1 MHVSAQN
8 PPPVKRVPTWVS
20 VTVALLAG
28 GFMAAQSRINGELS
42 TRIGDAPLTAFIS
55 FGTGTIVLLVYLVFS
70 PRTREGF
77 RLLIA
82 SLRERRT
89 AWIFTLAGASGA
101 AFVFSQ
107 SLTVGITGVA
117 LFSITFVCG
126 LTLGSYVLDAAGIGP
141 AGRKPFTARR
151 TVGVLLA
158 IVAVSVSM
166 LGRLANAEA
175 LTLLILPFIFGVLV
189 AWQQIANGTM
199 AVVARTPL
207 TPTVLNFL
215 VGSGVLAIAAGAYA
229 LSQGRLPETYPT
241 DGWLYLGG
249 LCGVFF
255 VAMTA
260 WAVRHTGALVTSL
273 ATTTGQILTA
283 VLADLIFPQSAFD
296 AFSILAG
303 AGIMVL
309 ALTVTAG
316 VWKTRPLR
324 R

>member
-1 MHVSAQN
+1 M
-8 PPPVKRVPTWVS
+8 WVS
-20 VTVALLAG
+20 ITVALLAG
-28 GFMAAQSRINGELS
+28 GFMATQSRINGELS
-42 TRIGDAPLTAFIS
+42 TRIHDAPLTALIS

-70 PRTREGF
+70 PRTRSGF
-77 RLLIA
+77 RLLLTSI
-82 SLRERRT
+82 RERRT
-89 AWIFTLAGASGA
+89 AWVFTLAGASGA

-126 LTLGSYVLDAAGIGP
+126 LTLGSYVIDAAGIGP

-158 IVAVSVSM
+158 IVAGSVSM
-166 LGRLANAEA
+166 LGRLAHADA
-175 LTLLILPFIFGVLV
+175 LVLLILPFFD
-189 AWQQIANGTM
+189 GTL

-215 VGSGVLAIAAGAYA
+215 VGTGVLALIAGAYS
-229 LSQGRLPETYPT
+229 LSQGLPETYPA
-241 DGWLYLGG
+241 DGWLYFGG

-255 VAMTA
+255 VSMTA

-283 VLADLIFPQSAFD
+283 VLADLIFPQSVVD

-309 ALTVTAG
+309 ALTVAAVG
-316 VWKTRPLR
+316 WKTRPLPR
-324 R
+324 

>member
-1 MHVSAQN
+1 MWLSVS
-8 PPPVKRVPTWVS
+8 
-20 VTVALLAG
+20 VALLAG
-28 GFMAAQSRINGELS
+28 GFMATQSRINGDLS
-42 TRIGDAPLTAFIS
+42 ERIDDAPLTALIS
-55 FGTGTIVLLVYLVFS
+55 FGSGTIVLLIYLALS
-70 PRTREGF
+70 RRTQIGF
-77 RLLIA
+77 RLLLA
-82 SLRERRT
+82 SLREGRT
-89 AWIFTLAGASGA
+89 AWVFTLAGASGA

-107 SLTVGITGVA
+107 SLVVGVTGVA

-141 AGRKPFTARR
+141 AGRRPYTAQR
-151 TVGVLLA
+151 TIGVLLA
-158 IVAVSVSM
+158 IVAVSISM
-166 LGRLANAEA
+166 LGRLAQADT
-175 LTLLILPFIFGVLV
+175 LGLLILPFVFGVLV

-215 VGSGVLAIAAGAYA
+215 VGTGVLAIVAGIYT
-229 LSQGRLPETYPT
+229 LSQGLPETYPT

-283 VLADLIFPQSAFD
+283 VLADIFFPQTAID
-296 AFSILAG
+296 AYSILAG
-303 AGIMVL
+303 AGVMVL
-309 ALTVTAG
+309 ALTVATVG
-316 VWKTRPLR
+316 WKTRPLR
-324 R
+324 P

>member
-1 MHVSAQN
+1 
-8 PPPVKRVPTWVS
+8 
-20 VTVALLAG
+20 VALLAG
-28 GFMAAQSRINGELS
+28 GFMATQSRINGELS
-42 TRIGDAPLTAFIS
+42 TRIHDAPLTALIS

-70 PRTREGF
+70 PRTRSGF
-77 RLLIA
+77 RLLLA
-82 SLRERRT
+82 SIRERRT
-89 AWIFTLAGASGA
+89 AWVFTLAGASGA

-107 SLTVGITGVA
+107 SLVVGITGVA

-126 LTLGSYVLDAAGIGP
+126 LTLGSYVIDAAGIGP

-166 LGRLANAEA
+166 LGRLAHADA
-175 LTLLILPFIFGVLV
+175 LVLLILPFFFGVLV
-189 AWQQIANGTM
+189 AWQQIANGTL

-215 VGSGVLAIAAGAYA
+215 VGTGVLALVAGAYS
-229 LSQGRLPETYPT
+229 LSQGLPKTYPA
-241 DGWLYLGG
+241 DGWMYLGG

-255 VAMTA
+255 VSMTA

-283 VLADLIFPQSAFD
+283 VLADLIFPQSAVD

-309 ALTVTAG
+309 ALTVAAVG
-316 VWKTRPLR
+316 WKTRPLAR
-324 R
+324 

>member
-1 MHVSAQN
+1 VQVTSTPPASAR
-8 PPPVKRVPTWVS
+8 RVPMWLAVA
-20 VTVALLAG
+20 VALLAG
-28 GFMAAQSRINGELS
+28 GFMATQSRINGDLS
-42 TRIGDAPLTAFIS
+42 GRIDDAPVTALIS
-55 FGTGTIVLLVYLVFS
+55 FGSGTIGLLIYLAFS
-70 PRTREGF
+70 RRTQSGF
-77 RLLIA
+77 RLLLV

-89 AWIFTLAGASGA
+89 AWVFTLAGASGA

-107 SLTVGITGVA
+107 SLVVGITGVA

-126 LTLGSYVLDAAGIGP
+126 LTLGSYVLDAAGVGP
-141 AGRKPFTARR
+141 AGRRPYTAER
-151 TVGVLLA
+151 TVGVLLG
-158 IVAVSVSM
+158 IVAVSISV
-166 LGRLANAEA
+166 LGRLAHTES
-175 LTLLILPFIFGVLV
+175 LLLLALPFVFGVLV

-215 VGSGVLAIAAGAYA
+215 VGTGVLAIVAGIYT
-229 LSQGRLPETYPT
+229 LSQGLPDTYPT

-273 ATTTGQILTA
+273 ATTTGQIITA
-283 VLADLIFPQSAFD
+283 VLADLFFPQSVVD
-296 AFSILAG
+296 IFSMLAG

-309 ALTVTAG
+309 ALTVAAG
-316 VWKTRPLR
+316 VWKARPLR
-324 R
+324 Q

>member
-1 MHVSAQN
+1 MWLSVS
-8 PPPVKRVPTWVS
+8 
-20 VTVALLAG
+20 VALLAG
-28 GFMAAQSRINGELS
+28 GFMATQSRINGDLS
-42 TRIGDAPLTAFIS
+42 ERIDDAPLTALIS
-55 FGTGTIVLLVYLVFS
+55 FGSGTIVLLIYLALS
-70 PRTREGF
+70 RRTQSGF
-77 RLLIA
+77 RLLMA
-82 SLRERRT
+82 SMRERRT
-89 AWIFTLAGASGA
+89 AWVFTLAGASGA

-107 SLTVGITGVA
+107 SLVVGTTGVA

-126 LTLGSYVLDAAGIGP
+126 LTLGSYVLDAVGIGP
-141 AGRKPFTARR
+141 AGRRPYTAQR

-158 IVAVSVSM
+158 IAAVSISM
-166 LGRLANAEA
+166 LGRLAQADT
-175 LTLLILPFIFGVLV
+175 LVLLILPFVFGVLV

-215 VGSGVLAIAAGAYA
+215 VGTGVLAIVAGIYT
-229 LSQGRLPETYPT
+229 LSEGLPETYPT

-283 VLADLIFPQSAFD
+283 VLADIFLPQTAID
-296 AFSILAG
+296 AYSILAG
-303 AGIMVL
+303 AGVMVL
-309 ALTVTAG
+309 ALTVATVG
-316 VWKTRPLR
+316 WKTRPLR
-324 R
+324 P

>member
-1 MHVSAQN
+1 VHVSSPT
-8 PPPVKRVPTWVS
+8 PPPVKRVPVWVS
-20 VTVALLAG
+20 ITVALLAG
-28 GFMAAQSRINGELS
+28 GFMATQSRINGELS
-42 TRIGDAPLTAFIS
+42 TRIHDAPLTALIS
-55 FGTGTIVLLVYLVFS
+55 FGTGTIILLAYLVFS
-70 PRTREGF
+70 RRTRSGF
-77 RLLIA
+77 RRLLSSI
-82 SLRERRT
+82 RERRT
-89 AWIFTLAGASGA
+89 AWVFTLAGASGA

-107 SLTVGITGVA
+107 SLVVGITGVA

-126 LTLGSYVLDAAGIGP
+126 LTLGSYVLDAVGIGP
-141 AGRKPFTARR
+141 AGRRPYTAQR

-158 IVAVSVSM
+158 IVAVSISM
-166 LGRLANAEA
+166 LGRLAHSDA
-175 LTLLILPFIFGVLV
+175 LVLLILPFVFGVLV

-215 VGSGVLAIAAGAYA
+215 VGTGVLAIVAGIYS
-229 LSQGRLPETYPT
+229 LIKGLPETYPT

-283 VLADLIFPQSAFD
+283 VLADILFPQSVID
-296 AFSILAG
+296 VFSILAG
-303 AGIMVL
+303 AGVMVL
-309 ALTVTAG
+309 ALTVAAG

>member
-1 MHVSAQN
+1 MSSQT
-8 PPPVKRVPTWVS
+8 PSPVKRVPLWVS
-20 VTVALLAG
+20 ITVALLAG
-28 GFMAAQSRINGELS
+28 GFMATQSRINGELS
-42 TRIGDAPLTAFIS
+42 TRIHDAPLTALIS

-70 PRTREGF
+70 PRTRSGF
-77 RLLIA
+77 RLLLA
-82 SLRERRT
+82 SIRERRT
-89 AWIFTLAGASGA
+89 AWVFTLAGASGA

-107 SLTVGITGVA
+107 SLVVGITGVA

-126 LTLGSYVLDAAGIGP
+126 LTLGSYVIDAAGIGP

-166 LGRLANAEA
+166 LGRLAHADA
-175 LTLLILPFIFGVLV
+175 LVLLILPFFFGVLV
-189 AWQQIANGTM
+189 AWQQIANGTL

-215 VGSGVLAIAAGAYA
+215 VGTGVLALVAGAYS
-229 LSQGRLPETYPT
+229 LSQGLPKTYPA
-241 DGWLYLGG
+241 DGWMYLGG

-255 VAMTA
+255 VSMTA

-283 VLADLIFPQSAFD
+283 VLADLIFPQSAVD

-309 ALTVTAG
+309 ALTVAAVG
-316 VWKTRPLR
+316 WKTRPLAR
-324 R
+324 

>member
-1 MHVSAQN
+1 M
-8 PPPVKRVPTWVS
+8 WVS

-28 GFMAAQSRINGELS
+28 GFMATQSRINGELS
-42 TRIGDAPLTAFIS
+42 TRINDAPIAALIS
-55 FGTGTIVLLVYLVFS
+55 FGTGTVILLVFLVFS
-70 PRTREGF
+70 PRTRSGF
-77 RLLIA
+77 RLLLTSI
-82 SLRERRT
+82 RQRRT
-89 AWIFTLAGASGA
+89 AWLFTLAGASGA

-126 LTLGSYVLDAAGIGP
+126 LTLGSYVIDATGIGP

-158 IVAVSVSM
+158 IVAVTVSM
-166 LGRLANAEA
+166 LGRLANADA
-175 LTLLILPFIFGVLV
+175 LILLILPFLFGVLV
-189 AWQQIANGTM
+189 AWQQIANGSM

-215 VGSGVLAIAAGAYA
+215 VGSGVLAIVAGAYS
-229 LSQGRLPETYPT
+229 LGQGLPKTYPT
-241 DGWLYLGG
+241 DVWLYLGG

-273 ATTTGQILTA
+273 ATTTGQIITA
-283 VLADLIFPQSAFD
+283 VLADLFFPQSVVNT
-296 AFSILAG
+296 FSMLAG

-309 ALTVTAG
+309 ALTVAAG
-316 VWKTRPLR
+316 VLTKRT
-324 R
+324 